1 MTFLKQTAAAAVLA
15 LSVPAFAAIATGG
28 TGNGELF
35 LVVQDAAAKVSFTY
49 DLGITMDSFI
59 ANAASTDIA
68 AGIFPESWT
77 FDLSTDA
84 NWNLFKS
91 STDLSATTTT
101 WAVMA
106 LDSTGNLQPNQHRLI
121 TTLRNTQTEANIEN
135 TSNTQFSD
143 GIAATTAGTFFNTV
157 NNSGTHV
164 PQADYAI
171 NGSSINADTD
181 SGNGYFGTAGGL
193 TPNFNSNA
201 QFLSTNLYGETSSI
215 YYVTRSS
222 TSALSSAKV
231 LAEQYLKPDGSAA
244 TVTFAADTLT
254 LTVPEPS
261 TYALMLAGVVAV
273 GAMARRRRA

>member
-1 MTFLKQTAAAAVLA
+1 MSLLKQTAVAAALV
-15 LSVPAFAAIATGG
+15 LSVPAFAAIAPGG
-28 TGNGELF
+28 SGNGELF
-35 LVVQDAAAKVSFTY
+35 LVVQDAANKVSFTY
-49 DLGITMDSFI
+49 DLGISMDTFI
-59 ANAASTDIA
+59 ANAASTNIA
-68 AGIFPESWT
+68 AGIFPLSWT

-91 STDLSATTTT
+91 GTDLSAATTT

-106 LDSTGNLQPNQHRLI
+106 LDSTGSTQPNLQRLI

-135 TSNTQFSD
+135 TSNKQFSD
-143 GIAATTAGTFFNTV
+143 GIAPTTAGTFFNSV
-157 NNSGTHV
+157 NNSGTHT

-193 TPNFNSNA
+193 TPTFNGNA
-201 QFLSTNLYGETSSI
+201 QFSSTNLYGETSSI
-215 YYVTRSS
+215 FYVTRSGTSNLS
-222 TSALSSAKV
+222 TAKV

-244 TVTFAADTLT
+244 TVSFAADTLT

-261 TYALMLAGVVAV
+261 TYALMIAGVLMV
-273 GAMARRRRA
+273 GAVARRRRA

>member
-35 LVVQDAAAKVSFTY
+35 LVVQDATAKVSFTY
-49 DLGITMDSFI
+49 DLGITMDTFI
-59 ANAASTDIA
+59 TNAASTNIA

-91 STDLSATTTT
+91 SYDVGNST

-135 TSNTQFSD
+135 TSNKQFSD

-222 TSALSSAKV
+222 TSALSTAKV
-231 LAEQYLKPDGSAA
+231 LATQYLKPDGSAA